1 MSYISKDLLCLAPG
15 FHTGFIPAQ
24 EVLSLSK
31 YFSFQSDRKFIITRS
46 APTKKRMQAFS
57 RIRFLFSSHFRDIF
71 RTLAAY
77 IIPASSA
84 VERQHS
90 HHTGNK
96 TQ

>member
-1 MSYISKDLLCLAPG
+1 MSGARLPHRLYSS
-15 FHTGFIPAQ
+15 TGGSLFVKVCFFPVGP
-24 EVLSLSK
+24 EV
-31 YFSFQSDRKFIITRS
+31 YHYPFGTN
-46 APTKKRMQAFS
+46 KKRMQAFP
-57 RIRFLFSSHFRDIF
+57 RIRFLFSSRFRDIF

-84 VERQHS
+84 IERQHS